1 MSYHCLNSLAYL
13 VNSQTFIQDF
23 LKNYKGSF
31 ILEKVFK
38 KRILYQKSSIHYNLC
53 PIIKKLRKCTTVI
66 IYIYSHGNFLAHLI
80 DINYSNCQILKVV
93 KKSRFSEK
101 EILEMLNKFRYLS

>member
-1 MSYHCLNSLAYL
+1 MSY
-13 VNSQTFIQDF
+13 
-23 LKNYKGSF
+23 
-31 ILEKVFK
+31 
-38 KRILYQKSSIHYNLC
+38 
-53 PIIKKLRKCTTVI
+53 IIKKLRKCTTVI